1 MLRYFSFLLR
11 VPVLLGL
18 GHLYA
23 GWRLAVA
30 ASSPTERALI
40 LAAILIM
47 YLLVVAGFRM
57 RRSVGQAGG
66 DLVAWAGFVALG
78 LFAWV
83 FVLCLARDIV
93 LLLLV
98 PAAFF
103 APAASVLFF
112 EPIYRAS
119 AIAVPVL
126 ATVAVLIGLYN
137 ARKIARVVNVNVPI
151 ANLPKSLQGFTIV
164 QLSDV
169 HVGATIKRGYIER
182 IVKAVNALQPDA
194 IALTGD
200 LVDGSVASLRNDV
213 EPLSNLVA
221 QHGVYVVTGNHEYYS
236 GAKEWVNEFRRIGL
250 TVLMNEHR
258 VITHNTSLLIMAG
271 VTDYGAGAFDRTQAS
286 DPKGALRG
294 APGHAAVRI
303 VLAHQPRSANAAAA
317 AGFDVQLS
325 GHTHGGQF
333 WPWKYFILLQQP
345 FTAGLHRL
353 GAMHVYVSRGTGY
366 WGPPL
371 RLGAPSEITRIRLT
385 CAQACG

>member
-23 GWRLAVA
+23 GWRLAAA
-30 ASSPTERALI
+30 ASNLSERAVI
-40 LAAILIM
+40 LAAILVM

-57 RRSVGQAGG
+57 RRAVGQTGG

-83 FVLCLARDIV
+83 FVLCLVRDIV

-98 PAAFF
+98 PTAFF
-103 APAASVLFF
+103 APAASVLYF

-119 AIAVPVL
+119 AVAVPVL
-126 ATVAVLIGLYN
+126 AIAAVLIGLYN
-137 ARKIARVVNVNVPI
+137 ARKVARVVDVNVPI
-151 ANLPKSLQGFTIV
+151 TNLPKSLQGFTIV

-182 IVKAVNALQPDA
+182 IVKAVNALQPNA

-213 EPLSNLVA
+213 EPLSKLVA

-236 GAKEWVNEFRRIGL
+236 GAQEWVNEFRRIGL
-250 TVLMNEHR
+250 TVLMNEHC

-286 DPKGALRG
+286 DPTAALRG
-294 APGHAAVRI
+294 APDQAAVRI
-303 VLAHQPRSANAAAA
+303 VLAHQPRSASAAAA
-317 AGFDVQLS
+317 AGFDLQLS

-333 WPWKYFILLQQP
+333 WPWKYFIPLQQP